1 MSNSAV
7 LGQLFTMQ
15 ENAGLQRV
23 WKTLSKMVMVVVSG
37 GVITVE
43 CGFLLSCFLF
53 ACSFY
58 KHTHYYCEIVIV
70 FVKRTSVSELASS

>member
-37 GVITVE
+37 GVIIVE

-53 ACSFY
+53 TCSFY
-58 KHTHYYCEIVIV
+58 KPAHYYCEIVIV